1 MNLALPAAIFAG
13 CLIAVQSAIIGAAGE
28 RLNPLV
34 ASTWVHVGGLLVGV
48 LILLLSPRL
57 GFQFEVVREI
67 PWVLLGGVAGLLLVT
82 GIAVAVAGLGLA
94 STLAVVTGV
103 QLAVGFA
110 LESSGVLARTIP
122 LDPVR
127 LVGALLLVIG
137 AYLVVSRGAAAS

>member
-1 MNLALPAAIFAG
+1 MNLALPAAVLAG
-13 CLIAVQSAIIGAAGE
+13 CLIAIQSAIIGAAGE

-34 ASTWVHVGGLLVGV
+34 ASTWVHVGGLVLGV
-48 LILLLSPRL
+48 LILVLSPRL
-57 GFQFEVVREI
+57 GFQLAVVREI

-82 GIAVAVAGLGLA
+82 GIAVAVSGLGLA

-110 LESSGVLARTIP
+110 LEATGVLGRTIP

-127 LVGALLLVIG
+127 IVGALLLVAG
-137 AYLVVSRGAAAS
+137 AYLVVSRGAVAS

>member
-1 MNLALPAAIFAG
+1 VNLALPAALLAG

-28 RLNPLV
+28 RLHPLV
-34 ASTWVHVGGLLVGV
+34 ASTWVHVGGLALGV
-48 LILLLSPRL
+48 LILSLSPRL
-57 GFQFEVVREI
+57 GFQLAVVREV

-103 QLAVGFA
+103 QLLVGFS
-110 LESSGVLARTIP
+110 LEASGILGRTIP

-127 LVGALLLVIG
+127 LIGAALLVAG
-137 AYLVVSRGAAAS
+137 AYLVVSRGAAAT